1 MRDTNGRALAASS
14 RIRRRF
20 GRPETEVEHPG
31 RLYGCAATARLVV
44 NGHAQHLAIGPHGGV
59 DILHN
64 FSDRR

>member
-1 MRDTNGRALAASS
+1 MRDTNGRALAPAVASAADS
-14 RIRRRF
+14 RDRRQK
-20 GRPETEVEHPG
+20 VEHPG